1 MIGNSLANQKSLYK
15 KIAQIA
21 LQKKKVFHYEQETP
35 DLVTFTEDVSNG
47 KLHFFV

>member
-21 LQKKKVFHYEQETP
+21 LQKKKSFPLRARNSGIGHNY
-35 DLVTFTEDVSNG
+35 
-47 KLHFFV
+47 